1 MAFSFFN
8 KKIEFNFENLGVD
21 MHSHLIPGI
30 DDGAT
35 DLENSIQLIR
45 GLKEVGFKKLITTPH
60 IMADYYQNTPE
71 IILRG
76 LDKVRNELASQ
87 GVDIEMDASAEYYF
101 DENLT
106 GLIKS
111 KRIIPLHKKY
121 LLFELSYINVP
132 NGLPNLIFDIQNAG
146 YIPVLAHPERYPF
159 YHDKFEEYEAFV
171 EKGCLLQLNFLSLSG
186 NYGPGVKKIAQKL
199 LEKNLISFIST
210 DLHNQRHMDKIKN
223 NITEKKIVNQIKDY
237 PFLNKNLL

>member
-8 KKIEFNFENLGVD
+8 KKVDFNFAELGVD

-35 DLENSIQLIR
+35 DLNNSIQLIK
-45 GLKEVGFKKLITTPH
+45 GLQDVGFKKLITTPH

-76 LDKVRNELASQ
+76 LDKVRTELNAQ
-87 GVDIEMDASAEYYF
+87 GIDMEMDASAEYYF
-101 DENLT
+101 DENLI

-111 KRIIPLHKKY
+111 KRILPLNKKY
-121 LLFELSYINVP
+121 LLFELSYINLP

-146 YIPVLAHPERYPF
+146 YIPILAHPERYPF
-159 YHDKFEEYEAFV
+159 YHEKFEEYEAIV
-171 EKGCLLQLNFLSLSG
+171 DKGCLLQLNFLSLSG
-186 NYGPGVKKIAQKL
+186 NYGPGVKKIATKL
-199 LEKNLISFIST
+199 LDKNLVSFLAT
-210 DLHNQRHMDKIKN
+210 DLHNQRHVDRMKKS
-223 NITEKKIVNQIKDY
+223 ITENAIVKQIKDY
-237 PFLNKNLL
+237 SFKNNELI